1 MVGVVVDHSDHF
13 LLEIGHNQIETM
25 AKKTKKQIRREA
37 KKRNDIALRADERLE
52 ALSRYRMCLN
62 HQTLE
67 MLSTVSTMSAT
78 EIVKVFSDVEYRIS
92 SVDGNRHSVTLF
104 ALKIWDL
111 IVLKLTEVVDHK
123 QGRFQWYEK
132 DDVEKTK
139 EWCIVLSIQTIAECL
154 NILTDADSLTHLYD
168 RIIDA
173 ANVLQNI
180 SITMTDRFRKECTI
194 DGYLDLVG
202 IQEHCDIDDCIMKSN
217 AIFFFFIN
225 PQLIDH
231 LDSQRV
237 GLYHFNHAWLHFT
250 GNRQNAYAAA
260 KRFGRF
266 YSQNTHNRKVPEYAG
281 VSMAIGTLKKH
292 LPSLNNKVEKDNRVA
307 LDNALKSIPDVF
319 YTYSVGDQK
328 YTFEEL
334 KKLGLRSKYDR
345 VKIIVRFLSHP
356 KTSSNE
362 VTTEKIMEMND
373 DAMYFTEDGRRLFS
387 AELADTM
394 INHKGILKRP
404 VKRLEVSSDEPGAVL
419 QESEDTAATEN
430 IATDDND
437 DPVGQKK

>member
-1 MVGVVVDHSDHF
+1 
-13 LLEIGHNQIETM
+13 
-25 AKKTKKQIRREA
+25 
-37 KKRNDIALRADERLE
+37 
-52 ALSRYRMCLN
+52 
-62 HQTLE
+62 
-67 MLSTVSTMSAT
+67 
-78 EIVKVFSDVEYRIS
+78 
-92 SVDGNRHSVTLF
+92 
-104 ALKIWDL
+104 
-111 IVLKLTEVVDHK
+111 LTEVVVHK

-132 DDVEKTK
+132 DDNEKTK
-139 EWCIVLSIQTIAECL
+139 EWCIVFSIQTIAECL
-154 NILTDADSLTHLYD
+154 NISTDADDLTHLYD
-168 RIIDA
+168 RVIDA

-180 SITMTDRFRKECTI
+180 SITVTDPHRRKCTI
-194 DGYLDLVG
+194 DGYVDLVG

-266 YSQNTHNRKVPEYAG
+266 YSQNMHNRKVPEYVG
-281 VSMAIGTLKKH
+281 VSMTIGILRKH
-292 LPSLNNKVEKDNRVA
+292 LPSLNNKVEKDNRLA

-362 VTTEKIMEMND
+362 VTSEKIMEMND
-373 DAMYFTEDGRRLFS
+373 DAMYLTEDGRRLFS
-387 AELADTM
+387 IELADTI
-394 INHKGILKRP
+394 INHRGILKRP
-404 VKRLEVSSDEPGAVL
+404 VKRREVSFEEPDVL
-419 QESEDTAATEN
+419 QDAE
-430 IATDDND
+430 IMATDDNAV
-437 DPVGQKK
+437 PVFQK